1 MYIFVYGTL
10 KRNHGAYHLH
20 EKMTEYVGEATA
32 KGSMWSC
39 GAFPAVIFSDEG
51 KVKGEVFKVLY
62 EDVLGLLDLY
72 EGVPVLYERVVVGV
86 TLESGEEVLA
96 LSYQYAK
103 DTSNLE
109 KVESGVWL

>member
-20 EKMTEYVGEATA
+20 EEMTEYVGEATA
-32 KGSMWSC
+32 DGSMWSC

-51 KVKGEVFKVLY
+51 KVKGEVFKVLDR
-62 EDVLGLLDLY
+62 DVVPILDRY
-72 EGVPVLYERVVVGV
+72 EGVPYLYTRVIIKV
-86 TLESGEEVLA
+86 TLENGEEVEA
-96 LSYQYAK
+96 LSYEYAR